1 MTTMQKTGVISVS
14 VSALICIVLVMIW
27 SSLDRKYTRQ
37 QLKDYDETVTKKQEQ
52 LWDTTN
58 ARLLRISKQLENE

>member
-1 MTTMQKTGVISVS
+1 MTNMQKTGVISISVS
-14 VSALICIVLVMIW
+14 VLICIVLVMIW

-52 LWDTTN
+52 LWDTAN
-58 ARLLRISKQLENE
+58 ARLLRISKQLEK